1 MKNIKY
7 TLALLFVIAIIA
19 VTNTGCL
26 KVQKDFSRRTDDT
39 LDAHLNKDVWTYL
52 KSRAYKNATPADT
65 IYRRMYDAIIYS
77 GIDTN
82 EYVKPNRTFILF
94 TNTMITTKATGLWNV
109 VLTSAGKAAT
119 SWKSYP
125 AVDVKNYLQYLILTA
140 QYSHY
145 NLPEYDVPA
154 TTLAPAGVYTTQP
167 ANFKIPNF
175 VSNPNSIMNIKVL
188 NTSVSGSNTQDYPI
202 TLNGTFYISTS
213 DLLATNGVVD
223 VMSTATP
230 ILPNIPQ

>member
-7 TLALLFVIAIIA
+7 ISALLFALAVIS
-19 VTNTGCL
+19 VTTSGCL
-26 KVQKDFSRRTDDT
+26 KVQKDATRSTTDT
-39 LDAHLNKDVWTYL
+39 IDAHLYKDAWTYL
-52 KSRAYKNATPADT
+52 KSRAYNNVTANDT

-82 EYVKPNRTFILF
+82 EYIKPNRTFILF
-94 TNTMITTKATGLWNV
+94 TNTMITTKTTGLWAT
-109 VLTSAGKAAT
+109 VLTSASKAAT

-125 AVDVKNYLQYLILTA
+125 AADVKNYLSYLILTA

-145 NLPEYDVPA
+145 NLPEYDVAA

-175 VSNPNSIMNIKVL
+175 ISNPTSVMNIKIL
-188 NTSVSGSNTQDYPI
+188 GTSVPGSNTQDYPVTI
-202 TLNGTFYISTS
+202 NATFYVTTC

-223 VMSTATP
+223 VVSTSTP

>member
-7 TLALLFVIAIIA
+7 ISALLFAVAVIF
-19 VTNTGCL
+19 VSTSGCRKL
-26 KVQKDFSRRTDDT
+26 QTDFNRSTTDT
-39 LDAHLNKDVWTYL
+39 LDAHLYKDAWTYL
-52 KSRAYKNATPADT
+52 KSRAYNNKIPADT

-82 EYVKPNRTFILF
+82 EYIKPNRTFILF
-94 TNTMITTKATGLWNV
+94 TNTMITTKTTGLWAT
-109 VLTSAGKAAT
+109 VLTSASKAAT
-119 SWKSYP
+119 SWKSYT

-145 NLPEYDVPA
+145 NLPQYDVSA
-154 TTLAPAGVYTTQP
+154 TTLAPVGVYTTQP
-167 ANFKIPNF
+167 INFKIPNF
-175 VSNPNSIMNIKVL
+175 VSNPTSVMNIKVL
-188 NTSVSGSNTQDYPI
+188 NTSVVGSNTQDYPI

-230 ILPNIPQ
+230 ILPNISQ